1 MKMSVREMPDTSPHF
16 EQIIDTLT
24 VESCSLD
31 FDSARGLWSQL
42 AAGIDPLR
50 LARDP
55 HVLLRLEEALVWRI
69 LSLRMLN
76 ELGVQL
82 IFQPRSK
89 GVATGTASTH
99 PSLDAIAKT
108 YERLKRTMDELA
120 SESKT
125 RDNSSATGLP
135 MKMLKLLEESEGA
148 LEQVLGVGPG
158 EASPFSPRLV
168 KRKDHTVDSGA

>member
-1 MKMSVREMPDTSPHF
+1 MSVRKMPDTSPHF
-16 EQIIDTLT
+16 EQIINTLT

-31 FDSARGLWSQL
+31 FDSARGFWSQL

-55 HVLLRLEEALVWRI
+55 LVLLRLEEALVWRI

-89 GVATGTASTH
+89 GAATGTASTH
-99 PSLDAIAKT
+99 PALDAIAKT
-108 YERLKRTMDELA
+108 YERLKHTMDELG
-120 SESKT
+120 SESKAK
-125 RDNSSATGLP
+125 DESSATGLP
-135 MKMLKLLEESEGA
+135 MKMLKVLEETEGFLEHA
-148 LEQVLGVGPG
+148 LGLKPG
-158 EASPFSPRLV
+158 EKSAFSPRLRRSV
-168 KRKDHTVDSGA
+168 DRKGEEAL